1 MSLTP
6 PLPDLLSHLAIVLVR
21 PKFAENI
28 GAAARIAHNMGI
40 ERLIVVRSEAPDYE
54 TMAKLATH
62 KAAPLLQ
69 KMPVY
74 DNLAEAIAPFSV
86 IVGTTARHGRQRVL
100 ERSPRQI
107 VQQVL
112 DDLPANDVAI
122 LFGPEDAGLTNE
134 DLKYCQLLSTI
145 PTAGFSSLNLA
156 QAVAIHCYEFFYA
169 LAYEPRAIHPQPRLA
184 DSREMEGMYAHV
196 EEALVR
202 IDFLQENN
210 HAYWMNNIRQFFN
223 RLRLGKKD
231 AKIIRGIC
239 RQFIWHQD
247 TGDRKQGTDIKSVTC
262 NAISKS
268 ELL

>member
-1 MSLTP
+1 MSSDS
-6 PLPDLLSHLAIVLVR
+6 PLSDLLSHLAIILVR

-28 GAAARIAHNMGI
+28 GAAARVACNMGI
-40 ERLIVVRSEAPDYE
+40 ERLIVVRDEPPDYE

-62 KAAPLLQ
+62 KAASLLQ
-69 KMPVY
+69 TLPVY
-74 DNLAEAIAPFSV
+74 KNLAEAVAPFSLV
-86 IVGTTARHGRQRVL
+86 VGTTARHGRQRVL

-112 DDLPANDVAI
+112 DDLPENDVAI

-169 LAYEPRAIHPQPRLA
+169 LAYEPRAIQPQPRLA
-184 DSREMEGMYAHV
+184 DSHELEGMYAHV

-202 IDFLQENN
+202 IDFLQETN
-210 HAYWMNNIRQFFN
+210 HAYWMNNIRQFFS
-223 RLRLGKKD
+223 RMRLGKKD

-247 TGDRKQGTDIKSVTC
+247 
-262 NAISKS
+262 NAVKRP
-268 ELL
+268 

>member
-1 MSLTP
+1 MCRLSPNMVSDP
-6 PLPDLLSHLAIVLVR
+6 PVSGLLSHLAIVLVR

-40 ERLIVVRSEAPDYE
+40 ERLIVVRDEPPDYE
-54 TMAKLATH
+54 AMAKMATH

-74 DNLAEAIAPFSV
+74 ANLAEALAPFSLV
-86 IVGTTARHGRQRVL
+86 VGTTARHGRQRVL
-100 ERSPRQI
+100 ENSPRQI
-107 VQQVL
+107 VQRVL
-112 DDLPANDVAI
+112 DDLPENDLAI
-122 LFGPEDAGLTNE
+122 LFGPEDTGLTNE

-169 LAYEPRAIHPQPRLA
+169 LAYEPRAIDPQPRLA
-184 DSREMEGMYAHV
+184 ARLADSHELEGMYAHV

-202 IDFLQENN
+202 IDFLQESN
-210 HAYWMNNIRQFFN
+210 HAYWMNNIRQFFS
-223 RLRLGKKD
+223 RMRLGKKD

-247 TGDRKQGTDIKSVTC
+247 NKGG
-262 NAISKS
+262 
-268 ELL
+268 

>member
-1 MSLTP
+1 MSTSLP
-6 PLPDLLSHLAIVLVR
+6 VPDLLSHVAIVLVR

-40 ERLIVVRSEAPDYE
+40 ERLIVVRDEAPDYE

-69 KMPVY
+69 TMPIY
-74 DNLAEAIAPFSV
+74 SDLAEAVAPFALV
-86 IVGTTARHGRQRVL
+86 VGTTARHGRQRVL
-100 ERSPRQI
+100 ERSPREI
-107 VQQVL
+107 AYHVL
-112 DDLPANDVAI
+112 DDLPENDVAI

-169 LAYEPRAIHPQPRLA
+169 LAYEPRAIHARPRLA
-184 DSREMEGMYAHV
+184 DSHELEGMYAHV

-210 HAYWMNNIRQFFN
+210 HAYWMNNIRQFFS
-223 RLRLGKKD
+223 RMRLGKKD

-239 RQFIWHQD
+239 RQFIWHQENRD
-247 TGDRKQGTDIKSVTC
+247 G
-262 NAISKS
+262 
-268 ELL
+268 